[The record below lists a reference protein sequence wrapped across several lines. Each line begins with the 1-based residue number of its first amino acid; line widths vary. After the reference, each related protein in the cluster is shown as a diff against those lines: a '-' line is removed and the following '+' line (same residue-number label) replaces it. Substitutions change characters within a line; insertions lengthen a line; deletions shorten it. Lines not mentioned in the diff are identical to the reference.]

1 MDLHQ
6 LQQRNQ
12 ELSILNA
19 IAQDLNK
26 AVELEKALDATLKQ
40 TVHLLNLQTG
50 WIWLTNAE
58 NESTY
63 IAASYNLP
71 PVFYEKPQLLNGT
84 CYCIDKYL
92 KDNLENASNISE
104 ITCTRLKNLNEGTKG
119 LRFHA
124 SVPLYGSK
132 EKIGILNVLS
142 EDSQQLSDSQLQL
155 LYTIGDML
163 SIAIERARL
172 FENSKQLGVAQE
184 RNRLAREIHDTL
196 AQGLSGITLKLETIQ
211 AFLENGKTEKVDSL
225 LNQTL
230 DLTRSNLEE
239 ARRSVLDLRA
249 TPLQENNLIEAL
261 EKLVIEVNE
270 LEDLKGNFEV
280 IGTYKKSDMRIE
292 LGLFRI
298 AQEAIR
304 NIVKHA
310 DCEKFWLNIIF
321 ENNAIVLAIEDD
333 GQGFEVD
340 QEVDGFG
347 LIGIAERVH
356 LLKGKIEIASEK
368 EKGSILKIEIPIPNE

>member
-1 MDLHQ
+1 MHQ

-19 IAQDLNK
+19 IAQGLNK
-26 AVELEKALDATLKQ
+26 AVELDKALDATLKQ

-58 NESTY
+58 NETTY

-71 PVFYEKPQLLNGT
+71 PVFYDKPQLLNGT

-104 ITCTRLKNLNEGTKG
+104 ITCTRLKNLSEGTKG

-124 SVPLYGSK
+124 SVPLFGRK
-132 EKIGILNVLS
+132 DKIGIMNVVS
-142 EDSQQLSDSQLQL
+142 EDSQQLSESQLQL

-172 FENSKQLGVAQE
+172 FENSKRLGVAEE

-196 AQGLSGITLKLETIQ
+196 AQGLSGIVLKLETVQ
-211 AFLENGKTEKVDSL
+211 ALFESGKIEKIDDL
-225 LNQTL
+225 LSQTL
-230 DLTRSNLEE
+230 DLTRNNIEE

-249 TPLQENNLIEAL
+249 SPLEGNNIIEAI
-261 EKLVIEVNE
+261 EKLVFDTINSEGIEGE
-270 LEDLKGNFEV
+270 FEV
-280 IGTYKKSDMRIE
+280 VGTYRKLEMRIE

-304 NIVKHA
+304 NIIKHA
-310 DCEKFWLNIIF
+310 NANHFWLRILFKNDGII
-321 ENNAIVLAIEDD
+321 LTIEDD
-333 GQGFEVD
+333 GKGFEANLQVK
-340 QEVDGFG
+340 GFG
-347 LIGIAERVH
+347 LVGITERVH
-356 LLKGKIEIASEK
+356 LLKGKIEIDSEK
-368 EKGSILKIEIPIPNE
+368 GKGSAMSIEIPTEK

>member
-19 IAQDLNK
+19 IAEGLNK

-58 NESTY
+58 NDSTY

-71 PVFYEKPQLLNGT
+71 PIFYDKPQLLNGT

-92 KDNLENASNISE
+92 GDNLDSAANISE
-104 ITCTRLKNLNEGTKG
+104 ITCTRLKNLTEGTKG

-124 SVPLYGSK
+124 SVPLFGRK

-142 EDSQQLSDSQLQL
+142 ENSQQLSESKLQL

-172 FENSKQLGVAQE
+172 FENSKRLGVAEE

-196 AQGLSGITLKLETIQ
+196 AQGLSGIVLKLETIQ
-211 AFLENGKTEKVDSL
+211 AFLEDGKREKVNDL
-225 LNQTL
+225 LNQVL
-230 DLTRSNLEE
+230 ALTRENIEE

-249 TPLQENNLIEAL
+249 SPLEENNLIEAL
-261 EKLVIEVNE
+261 EKMVLEVNE
-270 LEDLKGNFEV
+270 TENLHGKFEV
-280 IGTYKKSDMRIE
+280 SGTYKNLGMRKE

-310 DCEKFWLNIIF
+310 NCRQFWLKVLF
-321 ENNAIVLAIEDD
+321 ENNKTFLIVEDD
-333 GQGFEVD
+333 GKGFETD
-340 QEVDGFG
+340 KEAEGFG
-347 LIGIAERVH
+347 LVGITERVH
-356 LLKGKIEIASEK
+356 LLNGKIEIESEK
-368 EKGSILKIEIPIPNE
+368 GKGSILKIEIPADK

>member
-12 ELSILNA
+12 ELSILNT

-58 NESTY
+58 NETTY

-71 PVFYEKPQLLNGT
+71 PVFHHKPQLLNGT

-104 ITCTRLKNLNEGTKG
+104 ITCTRLKNLSEGTKG

-124 SVPLYGSK
+124 SVPLFGRK
-132 EKIGILNVLS
+132 DKIGIMNVLS
-142 EDSQQLSDSQLQL
+142 EDSQELSESQLQL

-211 AFLENGKTEKVDSL
+211 AFLENGKLEKIDAL

-249 TPLQENNLIEAL
+249 TPLQGNNLVEAL
-261 EKLVIEVNE
+261 EKLVIDINDSEK
-270 LEDLKGNFEV
+270 LMGSFEV
-280 IGTYKKSDMRIE
+280 IGTYQKLELRIE

-304 NIVKHA
+304 NIIKHA
-310 DCEKFWLNIIF
+310 NCENFWLRILF
-321 ENNAIVLAIEDD
+321 ENEKIILTIKDD
-333 GQGFEVD
+333 GKGFEVD
-340 QEVDGFG
+340 QHSEGFG
-347 LIGIAERVH
+347 LVGIAERAH
-356 LLKGKIEIASEK
+356 LLKGKVEIVSEK
-368 EKGSILKIEIPIPNE
+368 EKGSILKIEIPVNNE